1 MLGPLTGRLSGIC
14 GPLGQGSSC
23 RTRAQGE
30 HVSSHVAVA
39 VWPLAHHLTSPSLIY
54 LVHKMRTKNIFS
66 PKDYC
71 EYLDAQNNAHFVA
84 NAG

>member
-1 MLGPLTGRLSGIC
+1 MLGLLTGRLTGIC

-23 RTRAQGE
+23 RPRAQGE
-30 HVSSHVAVA
+30 DVSSHVAAA
-39 VWPLAHHLTSPSLIY
+39 VCPLAQHLASLSLIY
-54 LVHKMRTKNIFS
+54 LIHKMRTKNIFS

-84 NAG
+84 NAS

>member
-1 MLGPLTGRLSGIC
+1 MLGLLTGRLTGIC

-30 HVSSHVAVA
+30 HVAVA
-39 VWPLAHHLTSPSLIY
+39 VWPLAHHLTSLSLIY
-54 LVHKMRTKNIFS
+54 LIHKMRTKNIFS

-71 EYLDAQNNAHFVA
+71 EYLEAQNNAHFVA
-84 NAG
+84 NAS